1 LSNLADAAAQ
11 NLRSGGESKVRFGQ
25 FSPGLTLA
33 PIAGMLTNPAD
44 VNDLTRRI
52 IGAGI
57 DMHKEVGPGLLE
69 STYQACFV
77 MELQSAGLSFRTQ
90 VALPVI
96 YKGVRLET
104 GYRIDM
110 LVEDQIVV
118 EIKAIE
124 AIAPVHRA
132 QLLTYLKL
140 GNSPVGL
147 LLNFNV
153 PVLKD
158 GLVRIINSAVA
169 RNAIICRPG
178 T

>member
-1 LSNLADAAAQ
+1 
-11 NLRSGGESKVRFGQ
+11 
-25 FSPGLTLA
+25 
-33 PIAGMLTNPAD
+33 
-44 VNDLTRRI
+44 
-52 IGAGI
+52 
-57 DMHKEVGPGLLE
+57 
-69 STYQACFV
+69 
-77 MELQSAGLSFRTQ
+77 

-110 LVEDQIVV
+110 LVEERIVV

-124 AIAPVHRA
+124 VIAPVHRA
-132 QLLTYLKL
+132 QLLTNLKI
-140 GNSPVGL
+140 GNYPVGL

-158 GLVRIINSAVA
+158 GIVRIINSSVA
-169 RNAIICRPG
+169 CNPIVCRPE